1 MKQLR
6 KMAAAA
12 ALGLLASGA
21 TFAQSPYSAPW
32 RGDFWGY
39 IGASAGESKFRTD
52 CNRTITQFECDT
64 KDTGF
69 KVYAGGRMS
78 EWLGL
83 EIGYTDF
90 GRIRASGGEVDA
102 WAVPLTLITLA
113 NLYASR
119 RASGA
124 LRIWWLAAAL
134 TALAERAFTFSYFIP
149 TIVRLMNAPDSPES
163 AAAALRWSQLNY
175 LRHALVLA
183 AWLASLR
190 AFALFHQGA
199 GRVFRH

>member
-1 MKQLR
+1 MKR
-6 KMAAAA
+6 SHKMAAIA

-90 GRIRASGGEVDA
+90 GRIKASGGEVDA
-102 WAVPLTLITLA
+102 WAIPLSLVAGVPFGERFSAFAKVGGLYGRTDVRPSFEALVESGDKSGWGWTYGAGMAFAIT
-113 NLYASR
+113 
-119 RASGA
+119 
-124 LRIWWLAAAL
+124 
-134 TALAERAFTFSYFIP
+134 P
-149 TIVRLMNAPDSPES
+149 TI
-163 AAAALRWSQLNY
+163 Q
-175 LRHALVLA
+175 
-183 AWLASLR
+183 LR
-190 AFALFHQGA
+190 ADWDRHKLDFVGGRDDVDMLSA
-199 GRVFRH
+199 GVQFRF

>member
-1 MKQLR
+1 MMHAK
-6 KMAAAA
+6 KMAAVA

-21 TFAQSPYSAPW
+21 SMAQYSTPW

-39 IGASAGESKFRTD
+39 IGASAGQSKFRTD

-90 GRIRASGGEVDA
+90 GRIKASGGEVDA
-102 WAVPLTLITLA
+102 WAVPLSLVA
-113 NLYASR
+113 GVPFGDRFSAFGKVGGLYGR
-119 RASGA
+119 
-124 LRIWWLAAAL
+124 
-134 TALAERAFTFSYFIP
+134 TDVT
-149 TIVRLMNAPDSPES
+149 
-163 AAAALRWSQLNY
+163 
-175 LRHALVLA
+175 
-183 AWLASLR
+183 ASLDS
-190 AFALFHQGA
+190 LTSTGHKSGWGWTYGA
-199 GRVFRH
+199 GATFAITPALQLRADWDRYKLDFVVGERDVDMLSAGLQFRF

>member
-1 MKQLR
+1 MNQAM

-12 ALGLLASGA
+12 VAGLLASGA
-21 TFAQSPYSAPW
+21 SMAQYATPW

-69 KVYAGGRMS
+69 KVYSGGRLS

-102 WAVPLTLITLA
+102 WAVPLSLVAGLPFGERFSA
-113 NLYASR
+113 FGKVGGLYGRTDVRPTFESTIEGDGR
-119 RASGA
+119 GRKSGWGWTYGA
-124 LRIWWLAAAL
+124 GA
-134 TALAERAFTFSYFIP
+134 
-149 TIVRLMNAPDSPES
+149 
-163 AAAALRWSQLNY
+163 
-175 LRHALVLA
+175 
-183 AWLASLR
+183 
-190 AFALFHQGA
+190 AFALTPTIQIRADWDRHKLDFASGREDVDMLSA
-199 GRVFRH
+199 GMQFRF